1 MEKLNIHIVEDEK
14 LIGESLQEI
23 LDCLDHSTI
32 AISTSAEEALEV
44 LSKNTPDLILL
55 DIQIKG
61 DKDGVELAEII
72 QKRYEIPFIFTTAF
86 ADSAT
91 IERAKEQSPY
101 GYVVKPYGLKD
112 IQAAIE
118 IAMNNF
124 EKFQEMKSSDV
135 EALAA
140 NKNLYLK
147 VDYRLVKV
155 NEEDI
160 LWVEAKGD
168 YAVFKTKT
176 KSYVVHT
183 TLRNVE
189 AKLTQSRFLKV
200 HRSFIVN
207 MDHVVDIEDSNLL
220 IEKKIIPVSRANK
233 EALMDRIQMI

>member
-1 MEKLNIHIVEDEK
+1 MEQLNIHIVEDEK

-23 LDCLDHSTI
+23 LDCLGHSTV

-44 LSKNTPDLILL
+44 LSKNSPDLILL

-61 DKDGVELAEII
+61 DKDGVELAGII
-72 QKRYEIPFIFTTAF
+72 QKKYDIPFIFTTAF

-112 IQAAIE
+112 IQVAIE

-124 EKFQEMKSSDV
+124 EKFQEMKSTDS

-155 NEEDI
+155 DEEDI
-160 LWVEAKGD
+160 LWIEAKGD

-189 AKLTQSRFLKV
+189 EKLTQSRFLKV

-233 EALMDRIQMI
+233 EALMSRIQMI